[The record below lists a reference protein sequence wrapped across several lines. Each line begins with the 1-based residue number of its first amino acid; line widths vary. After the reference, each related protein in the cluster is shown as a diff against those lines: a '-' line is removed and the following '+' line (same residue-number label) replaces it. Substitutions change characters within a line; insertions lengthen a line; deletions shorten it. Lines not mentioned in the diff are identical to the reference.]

1 MVIDNSVR
9 DIELKNVDDV
19 IKSIEI
25 DMLSGD
31 FVRWTYANPYDCEE
45 VEISTCVSASDYLAF
60 IRGVKAHVPSKL
72 TGSALIMYRV
82 QMSASGNEFALFGV
96 QK

>member
-25 DMLSGD
+25 DMLSGNY
-31 FVRWTYANPYDCEE
+31 VRWTYVNPYDCEE
-45 VEISTCVSASDYLAF
+45 VEISTCASASDYLAF
-60 IRGVKAHVPSKL
+60 IRGVEANVPS
-72 TGSALIMYRV
+72 
-82 QMSASGNEFALFGV
+82 N
-96 QK
+96 